1 VVPAGGSENPAAAST
16 EGGSTGDSMVV
27 LKVDP
32 DKLPKA
38 ADLKA
43 HLFPSTLC
51 IAISDQEIRFVSR
64 GAFPNLSLSAGLA
77 PIAAALPAVRSLI
90 EHGKPPQDGAAGSP
104 AVAGGAPGQTG
115 SQPAAN
121 AAAAPRP
128 PRGQPATSKGASP
141 AARGGS
147 TGQLSPN

>member
-1 VVPAGGSENPAAAST
+1 
-16 EGGSTGDSMVV
+16 MVV

-51 IAISDQEIRFVSR
+51 IAISDQEIRLISR

-77 PIAAALPAVRSLI
+77 PIAAAMPAMRSLI
-90 EHGKPPQDGAAGSP
+90 DHAKPPQDGAAGSP
-104 AVAGGAPGQTG
+104 SVAGDAPAETG

-128 PRGQPATSKGASP
+128 ARGQPAKSKGAP
-141 AARGGS
+141 AARAGS

>member
-1 VVPAGGSENPAAAST
+1 
-16 EGGSTGDSMVV
+16 MVV

-51 IAISDQEIRFVSR
+51 ITTSDQEIRFVSR

-77 PIAAALPAVRSLI
+77 PIAAAMPALRSLI
-90 EHGKPPQDGAAGSP
+90 DRAKPAQDGAAGSP
-104 AVAGGAPGQTG
+104 AVAGSAPGEAG

-121 AAAAPRP
+121 GSPAPRP
-128 PRGQPATSKGASP
+128 AARRPSTSKGAPP
-141 AARGGS
+141 AARAGRPGPS
-147 TGQLSPN
+147 SPD